1 MSGYTEE
8 SARFKKAT
16 QTVGAGGNNE
26 LVGNT
31 NDDVFKT
38 FEGNQS
44 NVDKEPRSADS
55 QIERD
60 LETKVRTVACMQE
73 STHTQQLILQ
83 THCHSRRATLHG
95 PQMLSWM
102 RRRN

>member
-31 NDDVFKT
+31 NDDVFKS
-38 FEGNQS
+38 FDGSQS

-60 LETKVRTVACMQE
+60 LETKVRTVACMQR
-73 STHTQQLILQ
+73 ILP
-83 THCHSRRATLHG
+83 HHSNSSHKRIATLAGLHYTG
-95 PQMLSWM
+95 H
-102 RRRN
+102 RC